1 VKEQLRALVELR
13 ARLLWRRFTGRGGI
27 AEGVASVVLLA
38 IAIPVG
44 IGFAIAV
51 GFGAYQSVRAGGGLR
66 SDVGAAALFF
76 GLWQTWTAVSLT
88 LNDREGLDL
97 RRFLVYPIPPAR
109 VYGMGIATGI
119 VGDPMGLVWG
129 AMLLGVFG
137 GAALARPGA
146 WLGLLA
152 LTLLAFAIATVLF
165 VALVQEVLG
174 LVLSTRRL
182 REWGTVLSVGVSVAI
197 LAMVLN
203 SADRPFRTVGNL
215 LPSLRV
221 LQWLAWPAAFPAA
234 AARELFAG
242 RNLASLPWIGG
253 LLASSAATGWLCFR
267 IALRQAQGAESGG
280 ARAPAGRTAP
290 PGTGF
295 LEGRWGALVEKE
307 VLYLSR
313 QPLARVDALLAP
325 AIAALV
331 AWRVEPRIPLEAGEV
346 VRALPLLG
354 VAIYTHM
361 LLQAFWLNGF
371 GWERGGARVLF
382 LAPLDGAMVLRAK
395 GLVLYL
401 FSLALFL
408 VSAAVMAAIGKGA
421 VAPWAL
427 AAALLLHAGTAPWL
441 LASGNLISILRPKAA
456 SFAIQ
461 RSSALSTSSGLA
473 GVAIV
478 SGVMGFFALPALLAI
493 RAESPSLLLAGW
505 GILGAAGAWV
515 WWWAI
520 PREARLLADRRD
532 EFLPTVCG
540 DDA

>member
-1 VKEQLRALVELR
+1 VKEELRALVELR
-13 ARLLWRRFTGRGGI
+13 GRLLWRRFTTRGGI

-38 IAIPVG
+38 VAVPVGLGFAVAVG
-44 IGFAIAV
+44 IGAF
-51 GFGAYQSVRAGGGLR
+51 QSVKSGGGLR
-66 SDVGAAALFF
+66 SDVGASAIFF

-97 RRFLVYPIPPAR
+97 RRFLVYPIAPGR
-109 VYGMGIATGI
+109 VYGMGLATGI

-129 AMLLGVFG
+129 AMLLGVFA

-152 LTLLAFAIATVLF
+152 LTLGAFALATVLF
-165 VALVQEVLG
+165 VALVQEVLAI
-174 LVLSTRRL
+174 VLSTRRL
-182 REWGTVLSVGVSVAI
+182 REWATVLSVAVSVAI
-197 LAMVLN
+197 LALLLR
-203 SADRPFRTVGNL
+203 SADRPFRAVGDL

-242 RNLASLPWIGG
+242 RNAASLPWVSG
-253 LLASSAATGWLCFR
+253 LLAASAATGWLSFR
-267 IALRQAQGAESGG
+267 IALRQARGAGTSAGGGSGG
-280 ARAPAGRTAP
+280 APTATSKGLLGGR
-290 PGTGF
+290 
-295 LEGRWGALVEKE
+295 RGALLEKE
-307 VLYLSR
+307 SLYLWR
-313 QPLARVDALLAP
+313 QPLARVDVLLAP

-346 VRALPLLG
+346 VRALPLFGL
-354 VAIYTHM
+354 AIYSHM

-382 LAPLDGAMVLRAK
+382 LAPLDLAAVLRAK
-395 GLVLYL
+395 GVVLYL
-401 FSLALFL
+401 FSLLLFL
-408 VSAAVMAAIGKGA
+408 ASAAVVAVVGKGA
-421 VAPWAL
+421 VPPWAF
-427 AAALLLHAGTAPWL
+427 AAALLLHAGSAPWL
-441 LASGNLISILRPKAA
+441 LAAGNLISILRPKAA

-493 RAESPSLLLAGW
+493 RAESTSPLLAGW
-505 GILGAAGAWV
+505 FALGAVGAWV
-515 WWWAI
+515 WWKAV

-532 EFLPTVCG
+532 DFLPTVCG

>member
-1 VKEQLRALVELR
+1 
-13 ARLLWRRFTGRGGI
+13 
-27 AEGVASVVLLA
+27 
-38 IAIPVG
+38 
-44 IGFAIAV
+44 
-51 GFGAYQSVRAGGGLR
+51 
-66 SDVGAAALFF
+66 
-76 GLWQTWTAVSLT
+76 
-88 LNDREGLDL
+88 
-97 RRFLVYPIPPAR
+97 
-109 VYGMGIATGI
+109 
-119 VGDPMGLVWG
+119 
-129 AMLLGVFG
+129 MLLGVFV

-152 LTLLAFAIATVLF
+152 LTLLAFATATVLF

-182 REWGTVLSVGVSVAI
+182 REWGTVLSVGLSVAI
-197 LAMVLN
+197 LAMVLK
-203 SADRPFRTVGNL
+203 SADRPFRVVGDL

-242 RNLASLPWIGG
+242 RNLSSLPWLGG
-253 LLASSAATGWLCFR
+253 LLASSAVTGWLCFR
-267 IALRQAQGAESGG
+267 IALRQAQGAESSG
-280 ARAPAGRTAP
+280 ARAPLGRTTP
-290 PGTGF
+290 SGTGV
-295 LEGRWGALVEKE
+295 LEGQRGALVEKE
-307 VLYLSR
+307 VLYLAR

-354 VAIYTHM
+354 VAMYTHM

-382 LAPLDGAMVLRAK
+382 LAPLDGALVLRVK
-395 GLVLYL
+395 GIVLYL

-408 VSAAVMAAIGKGA
+408 ASAAVMAAIGKGA

-427 AAALLLHAGTAPWL
+427 AAALLLHAGSAPWL
-441 LASGNLISILRPKAA
+441 LAAGNLISILRPKAA

-493 RAESPSLLLAGW
+493 RAESPALLLAGW
-505 GILGAAGAWV
+505 AVLGAAGAWL